1 MVKRPIGMIRQKM
14 CNRSR
19 NNCQTFPN
27 LPQDYNYHTLP
38 VSKQG
43 HPRLKATLKPCTPSL
58 GTTGQSRYHI
68 VMKNLLYIVFY
79 AWSMLCHAEGLP
91 DLGDASQ
98 EAMTPQQE
106 RKIGE
111 QSMFEI
117 RSDKD
122 YLDDAEVND
131 YLNQL
136 GYQLVSNS
144 NEPGQAF
151 EFFALNDNSINA
163 FALPGGFIGVNT
175 GLMLMAQSE
184 SELASVLGHEIA
196 HVTQHHLARMV
207 AGQKIDSVAAI
218 AALAVAILAARSN
231 PQTSQAAIVGM
242 QASSIQRQ
250 LNFTRIHEQEAD
262 RIGLTTLQKAGFDP
276 HAMPIFFERLQ
287 KSTRLLDNNMPSY
300 LRTHPIT
307 SDRIADVANRVQQ
320 TSYRLV
326 ADSLNFQLVRAKL
339 RAMQKNSQE
348 AVSFFK
354 SAMGEQKHGNQT
366 AQRYGLVLALLRVGQ
381 VARATQEFAPL
392 QTLISQNP
400 MIATLAGQIRRTNK
414 NNTGNTEFYRSA
426 TQNFPQHRALAYDYI
441 ELLLEANRF
450 EDALKLL
457 NEQILTHP
465 NDLRLHELQAR
476 NYAALGKRQE
486 EHHALAYTYI
496 LRGNLL
502 TAIEQLELAKAAGTD
517 FYELSIIE
525 SELKQYK
532 EIAAVQAKKH

>member
-1 MVKRPIGMIRQKM
+1 
-14 CNRSR
+14 
-19 NNCQTFPN
+19 
-27 LPQDYNYHTLP
+27 
-38 VSKQG
+38 
-43 HPRLKATLKPCTPSL
+43 
-58 GTTGQSRYHI
+58 
-68 VMKNLLYIVFY
+68 MKNLLFIVLY
-79 AWSMLCHAEGLP
+79 TWSLLCHADGLP

-98 EAMTPQQE
+98 GAMSPQQE
-106 RKIGE
+106 RQIGE

-144 NEPGQAF
+144 NEPWQKF
-151 EFFALNDNSINA
+151 EFFALNDNTINA

-175 GLMLMAQSE
+175 GLILMAQSE

-207 AGQKIDSVAAI
+207 AGQKIDSITAI

-231 PQTSQAAIVGM
+231 PQASQAAMVGM

-250 LNFTRIHEQEAD
+250 LNFTRVHEQEAD
-262 RIGLTTLQKAGFDP
+262 RIGLTTLQKAGLDP
-276 HAMPIFFERLQ
+276 YAMPIFFERLQ

-320 TSYRLV
+320 IPYRLV

-339 RAMQKNSQE
+339 RAMQNNSQE
-348 AVSFFK
+348 TVNFFK
-354 SAMGEQKHGNQT
+354 SALGEQKYGNQT
-366 AQRYGLVLALLRVGQ
+366 AKRYGLALALLRIGQ
-381 VARATQEFAPL
+381 VALAAQEFAPL
-392 QTLISQNP
+392 QALTSRNP
-400 MIATLAGQIRRTNK
+400 MIATLAGKIKRASK
-414 NNTGNTEFYRSA
+414 NNDGIVAFYRSA
-426 TQNFPQHRALAYDYI
+426 SLSFPQHRALIYDYV
-441 ELLLEANRF
+441 ELLLDTKHF

-457 NEQILTHP
+457 NEQIITHP
-465 NDLRLHELQAR
+465 NDLRLHELLAR

-486 EHHALAYTYI
+486 EHHMLAYTYI
-496 LRGNLL
+496 LRGNLHN
-502 TAIEQLELAKAAGTD
+502 AIEQLELAKRAGTD
-517 FYELSIIE
+517 FHELSIIE
-525 SELKQYK
+525 SELKQFK
-532 EIAAVQAKKH
+532 EIAAAHAKKN

>member
-1 MVKRPIGMIRQKM
+1 
-14 CNRSR
+14 
-19 NNCQTFPN
+19 
-27 LPQDYNYHTLP
+27 
-38 VSKQG
+38 
-43 HPRLKATLKPCTPSL
+43 
-58 GTTGQSRYHI
+58 
-68 VMKNLLYIVFY
+68 MKNLLYIVLY
-79 AWSMLCHAEGLP
+79 AWSMLCRAEGLP

-144 NEPGQAF
+144 NEPGQTF

-354 SAMGEQKHGNQT
+354 SAIGEQKHGNQT

-381 VARATQEFAPL
+381 VVRATQEFAPL
-392 QTLISQNP
+392 QILISQNP

-414 NNTGNTEFYRSA
+414 SNTGNTEFYRNA

-457 NEQILTHP
+457 NEQIIAHP

-502 TAIEQLELAKAAGTD
+502 TAIEQLELAKGAGTD
-517 FYELSIIE
+517 FHELSIIE
-525 SELKQYK
+525 SELKQFK
-532 EIAAVQAKKH
+532 EIAATRGKKK

>member
-1 MVKRPIGMIRQKM
+1 
-14 CNRSR
+14 
-19 NNCQTFPN
+19 
-27 LPQDYNYHTLP
+27 
-38 VSKQG
+38 
-43 HPRLKATLKPCTPSL
+43 
-58 GTTGQSRYHI
+58 
-68 VMKNLLYIVFY
+68 MKNLLFIVLY
-79 AWSMLCHAEGLP
+79 TWSLMCRASGLP
-91 DLGDASQ
+91 DLGDTSQ
-98 EAMTPQQE
+98 ETMSPQQE

-122 YLDDAEVND
+122 YLNDAEVND

-144 NEPGQAF
+144 NEPWQDF
-151 EFFALNDNSINA
+151 EFFALNDNTINA

-207 AGQKIDSVAAI
+207 AGQKVDSIATI

-231 PQTSQAAIVGM
+231 PQASQAAMVGM
-242 QASSIQRQ
+242 QGSSIQRQ

-262 RIGLTTLQKAGFDP
+262 RIGLSTLQKAGFDP

-287 KSTRLLDNNMPSY
+287 KSSRLLDNNMPSY

-320 TSYRLV
+320 TPYRLV

-339 RAMQKNSQE
+339 RAIQKNSQE
-348 AVSFFK
+348 AINYFK
-354 SAMGEQKHGNQT
+354 SATEEQKHGNQT
-366 AQRYGLVLALLRVGQ
+366 AQRYGLALALLRAGQ
-381 VARATQEFAPL
+381 ITRATQEFAPL
-392 QTLISQNP
+392 QTLTSHNP
-400 MIATLAGQIRRTNK
+400 MIATLAGQIRRADK
-414 NNTGNTEFYRSA
+414 NNAGGIVAFYLSA

-450 EDALKLL
+450 QDALKLL
-457 NEQILTHP
+457 NEQIITHP

-476 NYAALGKRQE
+476 NYAALGRRQE

-502 TAIEQLELAKAAGTD
+502 SAIEQLELAKKAGTD
-517 FYELSIIE
+517 FHELSIIE

-532 EIAAVQAKKH
+532 EIAAAQAKKN

>member
-1 MVKRPIGMIRQKM
+1 
-14 CNRSR
+14 
-19 NNCQTFPN
+19 
-27 LPQDYNYHTLP
+27 
-38 VSKQG
+38 
-43 HPRLKATLKPCTPSL
+43 
-58 GTTGQSRYHI
+58 
-68 VMKNLLYIVFY
+68 MKKLLYIVLY
-79 AWSMLCHAEGLP
+79 SWSLLCRAEGLP
-91 DLGDASQ
+91 DLGDVSQ

-144 NEPGQAF
+144 NEPGQEF
-151 EFFALNDNSINA
+151 EFFALDDNSINA

-175 GLMLMAQSE
+175 GLMLIAQSE

-231 PQTSQAAIVGM
+231 PQASQAAIVGM

-307 SDRIADVANRVQQ
+307 SDRIADIANRVQQ
-320 TSYRLV
+320 TSYHLV

-348 AVSFFK
+348 AVNFFK
-354 SAMGEQKHGNQT
+354 NAIGEQKHGNQT
-366 AQRYGLVLALLRVGQ
+366 AQRYGLALALLRAGQ

-392 QTLISQNP
+392 QTLASQNP
-400 MIATLAGQIRRTNK
+400 MIATLAGQIRRADK
-414 NNTGNTEFYRSA
+414 SNTGITAFYRSA

-441 ELLLEANRF
+441 ELLLEANRL

-457 NEQILTHP
+457 TEQIIAHP
-465 NDLRLHELQAR
+465 NDLRLQELQAR

-502 TAIEQLELAKAAGTD
+502 SAIEQLELAKAAGTD
-517 FYELSIIE
+517 FHELSIIE

-532 EIAAVQAKKH
+532 EIAAAHAKKK